1 MVAHARVG
9 GEPDQGRVVTA
20 LQRQQFKARMRNL
33 RVVIEG
39 GSVRFVPVFYGN
51 RDLTPDRRMT
61 FDRMGKK

>member
-1 MVAHARVG
+1 MN
-9 GEPDQGRVVTA
+9 T
-20 LQRQQFKARMRNL
+20 LQREQFMARMRTL

-51 RDLTPDRRMT
+51 RDLTPDKRMT

>member
-1 MVAHARVG
+1 MT
-9 GEPDQGRVVTA
+9 D
-20 LQRQQFKARMRNL
+20 LQREQFMARMRNL

-51 RDLTPDRRMT
+51 RDLTPDKRMT